1 MIRLINISKLS
12 YQKNETA
19 IALKSHDDEFEI
31 VPLKMWVKGRH
42 SYETRMCPN
51 THLRGRP
58 RKQLPP
64 TKPSL
69 KK

>member
-1 MIRLINISKLS
+1 
-12 YQKNETA
+12 
-19 IALKSHDDEFEI
+19 LKSQDSEFEI

-42 SYETRMCPN
+42 SYEKRMCPN

-64 TKPSL
+64 TKHSL
-69 KK
+69 RK